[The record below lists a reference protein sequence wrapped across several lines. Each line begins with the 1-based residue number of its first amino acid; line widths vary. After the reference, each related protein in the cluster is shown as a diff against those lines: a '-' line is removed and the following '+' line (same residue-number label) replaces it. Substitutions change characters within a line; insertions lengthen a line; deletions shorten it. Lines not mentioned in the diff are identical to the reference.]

1 MGNLLV
7 HVCFGYV
14 LFMGYLL
21 IWLSFDRISGPV
33 LELLISGL
41 HENITMAPMKFSN
54 RAGQTDSRVRNI
66 TNYIEYIIN

>member
-21 IWLSFDRISGPV
+21 KWLSFDRISDPV

-41 HENITMAPMKFSN
+41 HENITVAPMKFSN
-54 RAGQTDSRVRNI
+54 RAGQADSRVRNI